1 MRESKLSWRKFEQ
14 TGDVT
19 YYLAYKGL
27 ITPSSETL
35 GAYREEFAGEPL
47 TDLAKHR
54 PETPLTSEKH
64 HLRLTR
70 REDFR

>member
-27 ITPSSETL
+27 MKPTL
-35 GAYREEFAGEPL
+35 DASHTFGEEFAGESL
-47 TDLAKHR
+47 TDL
-54 PETPLTSEKH
+54 TPFKPKNKWSSDH
-64 HLRLTR
+64 DHLPRTR
-70 REDFR
+70 REDIW

>member
-27 ITPSSETL
+27 MKPTHKAFDTF
-35 GAYREEFAGEPL
+35 GEEFASESL
-47 TDLAKHR
+47 TDLTPSK
-54 PETPLTSEKH
+54 PERTWSSDQD
-64 HLRLTR
+64 HLPRTR
-70 REDFR
+70 REDIW